1 MLQQKCINYR
11 HIMEGRKGWGGG
23 KIFRWN
29 IPHDGDN
36 WIVNNW
42 VCAYIMYKEIVQ
54 HRVTVNCLSYFA
66 FTLITSFMLNHSKCG
81 TFHCIPIR
89 CNWAKSDTY
98 SLDSSVWANSIRNKG
113 ICKRGSR
120 NNTAQIWFS
129 SQTDD
134 VVHELSRY
142 SSVYSIVKI
151 RIFFKV

>member
-1 MLQQKCINYR
+1 MIMLRQKFINGHNR
-11 HIMEGRKGWGGG
+11 GGVEGSLSPT
-23 KIFRWN
+23 FS
-29 IPHDGDN
+29 
-36 WIVNNW
+36 
-42 VCAYIMYKEIVQ
+42 VQ
-54 HRVTVNCLSYFA
+54 HIEWWRELDRKQLGLCLHYVQGNSSTPSDCQLLFTFCMK
-66 FTLITSFMLNHSKCG
+66 FTLITSFMFNHSKCG
-81 TFHCIPIR
+81 TFNRIPIR
-89 CNWAKSDTY
+89 CHWA

-134 VVHELSRY
+134 VVHVLSRY